1 MHLKKMSIVCPVLPK
16 VHNIGWD
23 NLGNSFQ
30 RLEFKG
36 DLLKK
41 RDMYNSQTQ
50 DSDVF
55 FEYTGNPYIFED
67 YNNALASQM
76 GKHTISS
83 WKLVRI
89 TFSSLIRYY
98 IHKII

>member
-1 MHLKKMSIVCPVLPK
+1 MSIVCPVLSK
-16 VHNIGWD
+16 VHNIGLD

-30 RLEFKG
+30 RLEFKS

-41 RDMYNSQTQ
+41 RDLYNSQIQ

-55 FEYTGNPYIFED
+55 FEYTGNPYNFED

-76 GKHTISS
+76 GKHTISF
-83 WKLVRI
+83 WKLI
-89 TFSSLIRYY
+89 
-98 IHKII
+98 